1 MASRAP
7 PLIVSRYAIYDRIA
21 AGGMATVHLGRLIAE
36 GGFSRTV
43 AIKRL
48 HAHLALDPD
57 FVSMFL
63 DEARLAARIR
73 HPNVVQTLD
82 VVVADG
88 EVFLVMEYVEGESLA
103 CLMRI
108 LTTGGEA
115 VPPSHATALL
125 APVLHGLH
133 AAHEAKTDQGEPLT
147 MVHRDVS
154 PQNVLVGTDGVPRVL
169 DFGVAKALGQ
179 SHATRDGEIKG
190 KLGYMSPEQI
200 EGRPID
206 RRTDVFAASVVL
218 WEALTGRRLFKAEN
232 DAQVMRM
239 VIQEPS
245 PPPSRFAPDV
255 SPELDAIILCGL
267 SKDPRYR
274 FSTAE
279 QMADAL
285 EETAPPI
292 PTRKLA
298 TWVQGK
304 FGDRLIARAN
314 LLKEIE
320 STSGVVPPSVGAP
333 AAPVDAAADARHQA
347 LFDEDAP
354 TRIPSQSSSISVEA
368 PPRPSAMPPRPSRVT
383 PMAII
388 AGAGVCFGIFGL
400 VAATRSSHPAPEA
413 PALATTL
420 LTPPSTAASQ
430 AASPVVPPPP
440 PVVAAPTPLPPQTA
454 QPPEPVTP
462 EAPAT
467 AAAPPKPVATTRPAA
482 PQPRPPA
489 PRSPA
494 PSSTLFSRF

>member
-320 STSGVVPPSVGAP
+320 STSGVVPLRRGRADPHSVAVVEHLGGGASASVRDAAAPQSSDPDGHHRRCRRLLRHLRARGGHAELAPGARGSRARNDTPDASVDRGVPGGVPRRSPASAGGGGADAAP
-333 AAPVDAAADARHQA
+333 AADGAAPRAGDAR
-347 LFDEDAP
+347 
-354 TRIPSQSSSISVEA
+354 
-368 PPRPSAMPPRPSRVT
+368 SARD
-383 PMAII
+383 
-388 AGAGVCFGIFGL
+388 G
-400 VAATRSSHPAPEA
+400 RSAPEA
-413 PALATTL
+413 RGDD
-420 LTPPSTAASQ
+420 
-430 AASPVVPPPP
+430 
-440 PVVAAPTPLPPQTA
+440 APRC
-454 QPPEPVTP
+454 
-462 EAPAT
+462 T
-467 AAAPPKPVATTRPAA
+467 AAAPSRAPKPGSVVDALLA
-482 PQPRPPA
+482 
-489 PRSPA
+489 
-494 PSSTLFSRF
+494 LLK